1 MIKGFVV
8 SRIGLGGGLAPL
20 WWHMQKLICKPL
32 LHIIL
37 MLWKIKRL
45 LFDALLVSMAMG
57 IIYRIQYIGEKE
69 FEPTS
74 YCSFNDEDNHA
85 ILSKHLFS

>member
-20 WWHMQKLICKPL
+20 WWDMQKLICKPL
-32 LHIIL
+32 PHIVVFPI
-37 MLWKIKRL
+37 L